1 MSMLGAVDLTEG
13 IEQAWEAVLVFVPKL
28 VGFLLIILIGYLV
41 AKFLTRLL
49 DGVLERVG
57 FDRWVERGGVRA
69 ALERSK
75 YDASDIVSRVV
86 FWALLLF
93 VLQLAF
99 GVWGP
104 NPVSDLI
111 HDVIAYL
118 PRLFVAILIIV
129 IASAIAAGV
138 REIVQASIGGLSYG
152 SALATLASV
161 AILAIGV
168 FAALNQLQIAP
179 AIVNGLFYALLAI
192 VAGSAIIAIGG
203 AGIGPM
209 RRKWEEALARYDAE
223 RPRLQREAEGAGD
236 RVRARAD
243 ELKDQVRAEAEV
255 HRPGSTATRPMP
267 PPEAGP
273 QGGPTL
279 GG

>member
-1 MSMLGAVDLTEG
+1 MSTLGEVDFSGGVER
-13 IEQAWEAVLVFVPKL
+13 AWETVLVFVPKL
-28 VGFLLIILIGYLV
+28 VGFLIIILIGYVV
-41 AKFLTRLL
+41 AKFLTKLL
-49 DGVLERVG
+49 NGVLERVG
-57 FDRWVERGGVRA
+57 FDRWVERGGVQT

-75 YDASDIVSRVV
+75 YDASDIVSKIV
-86 FWALLLF
+86 FWTLMLF

-118 PRLFVAILIIV
+118 PRLFVAIIIIV

-223 RPRLQREAEGAGD
+223 RPRLQREAEGAGG
-236 RVRARAD
+236 RVRDRAE
-243 ELKDQVRAEAEV
+243 ELKDQAREEAEV
-255 HRPGSTATRPMP
+255 RRPGSTATRPMP
-267 PPEAGP
+267 PPEVGR
-273 QGGPTL
+273 Q
-279 GG
+279 